1 LPWVGVCCIE
11 TRLFLARS
19 YALDSLAACVKYG
32 VSPRS
37 VDGLGDLDSQLRAI
51 KKKPV
56 ACVSNRGL
64 SSEAWSAFQAFY
76 KYWLQDSGLSK

>member
-1 LPWVGVCCIE
+1 MPWVGFVF
-11 TRLFLARS
+11 RLDCSLPGLTT
-19 YALDSLAACVKYG
+19 YLDSIAACVKYG

-37 VDGLGDLDSQLRAI
+37 INSLGELDSHLRAI

-56 ACVSNRGL
+56 SCVSSRGL
-64 SSEAWSAFQAFY
+64 SSEAWSAFQAFA